1 MLIEVKNKEVL
12 ESIMIHPFDPKLI
25 EIIKWIIV
33 DNEKIMATEG
43 FRLQK
48 HKNDLHGLI
57 PVRAMD
63 IRSFH
68 YDDPVD
74 VAKRINHYW
83 EYDYNRP
90 NMKVCV
96 YHEVGAGGRHLH
108 IQVHKRTR
116 KRPKNAC

>member
-12 ESIMIHPFDPKLI
+12 ESLLIHPFDLKLI

-33 DNEKIMATEG
+33 DNEKIMITEG
-43 FRLQK
+43 FRLQR

-63 IRSFH
+63 IRSFT
-68 YDDPVD
+68 YDNPVE
-74 VAKRINHYW
+74 VAKIINRYW

-96 YHEVGAGGRHLH
+96 YHEIGSGGQHLH
-108 IQVHKRTR
+108 VQVHKRTR